1 MKYVVAYWI
10 LALTA
15 AGLMTAETAKANYK
29 VSRISTSTVG
39 VSCNTG
45 TVPQVEMF
53 GSVALL
59 TCK

>member
-1 MKYVVAYWI
+1 MRGIGWALI
-10 LALTA
+10 LLMLATWA
-15 AGLMTAETAKANYK
+15 AAEAMKANYK